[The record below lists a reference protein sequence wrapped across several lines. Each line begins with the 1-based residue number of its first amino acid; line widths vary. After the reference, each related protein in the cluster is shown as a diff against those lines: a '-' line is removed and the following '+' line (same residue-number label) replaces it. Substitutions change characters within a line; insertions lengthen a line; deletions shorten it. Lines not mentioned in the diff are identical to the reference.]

1 MIDMTSQMMNHISNL
16 NHENQRISNQLSTGK
31 ALQNGSDNSILYG
44 KVINIEDEIRV
55 NEGLKLQ
62 IDNTIAQNNVADS
75 SIGELKT
82 SIDLIKVD
90 LMKSL
95 NYGMDDGA
103 RHALAVNIQGIR
115 ENLFTIANTTING
128 EQIFSGS
135 DTTAVTFTKDVNYI
149 TNGKISYGGDGLLR
163 KVAVEDST
171 YRDRGITGFDT
182 LMYNAST
189 AGDSEVLE
197 FTANERVI
205 DEHGQEWKFRQVDTI
220 SLGGTLEADDKY
232 KVTIGSKT
240 IIATGANETALLES
254 FKQQINLD
262 VDTSKSV
269 VADIVDGKLVLT
281 AKTSD
286 ISFKTSVATVE
297 ADDSSSDSQYML
309 LNSGGKLLQY
319 ERDGTIKEPVVNR
332 IDTLTVVNIEDTDV
346 LKVTIDGIEISVT
359 SGNDV
364 EADMAE
370 AIKNKINQNSTLFEK
385 YYVTRSGDSIV
396 IKPRSE
402 DDTYTVS
409 TDITN
414 TSGGSAPTFNKA
426 SAITVTQPTDVEE
439 ITVDVVA
446 NRTDTIGV
454 GGTFESG
461 DKFTV
466 TINGKEVVV
475 DAETDNATTASK
487 IVTELNTNS
496 DTKDVVKAI
505 IDPDD
510 DTKVIITGR
519 TSTSEFYTSVKTTQD
534 DGTVADAQIFTI
546 STTVATGDD
555 ATTIAKYKT
564 QTGEITGSRFLEA
577 KHSYF
582 EDLNIMIN
590 ALNGYTTN
598 IDGTKGVVAD
608 DTKRSDILRD
618 SLGKTSS
625 QYDATNV
632 GHSELGGRNHA
643 FNVALERVTSKVVH
657 YNILLQEVGGADL
670 SKLAMESKSLEMTY
684 QALYSTVSK
693 MHSLSLLNFL
703 K

>member
-1 MIDMTSQMMNHISNL
+1 MIDMTSQMMNRISNL
-16 NHENQRISNQLSTGK
+16 NDANQRISYQMSTGK
-31 ALQNGSDNSILYG
+31 VLENGSDDTILYG
-44 KVINIEDEIRV
+44 RVLDIEDDIRV
-55 NEGLKLQ
+55 YDGLKLQ
-62 IDNTIAQNNVADS
+62 IDKTMAQNNVADS
-75 SIGELKT
+75 SIKELKT

-115 ENLFTIANTTING
+115 ENLFTISNTTIN
-128 EQIFSGS
+128 EEHVFSGS
-135 DTTAVTFTKDVNYI
+135 DTTKVTFTKDDDFK
-149 TNGKISYGGDGLLR
+149 TNGKISYAGDGVLR
-163 KVAVEDST
+163 KVAVEPNT
-171 YRDRGITGFDT
+171 YRDRGVTGFDT

-189 AGDSEVLE
+189 AGDSEILE

-205 DEHGQEWKFRQVDTI
+205 DENGQEWKFRQVDTI

-232 KVTIGSKT
+232 KVTIGSTT
-240 IIATGANETALLES
+240 ITATGANEATVLES

-262 VDTSKSV
+262 TDTSKSV
-269 VADIVDGKLVLT
+269 VADVVDGKLMLT
-281 AKTSD
+281 AKTLD
-286 ISFKTSVATVE
+286 TSFKTSVTTVE
-297 ADDSSSDSQYML
+297 ANDSSSDSQYML
-309 LNSGGKLLQY
+309 LQSAGKLQQF
-319 ERDGTIKEPVVNR
+319 EKDGTVKEPVVNR
-332 IDTLTVVNIEDTDV
+332 IDTLTVAGVDTGDIF
-346 LKVTIDGIEISVT
+346 KITIDDIEISTT
-359 SGNDV
+359 STNGV

-370 AIKNKINQNSTLFEK
+370 AIKDKINQNSTLFEK
-385 YYVTRSGDSIV
+385 YYVTCSNDKII

-409 TDITN
+409 TSITADTGDAASFGK
-414 TSGGSAPTFNKA
+414 TSVIS
-426 SAITVTQPTDVEE
+426 VTNPSGVEE
-439 ITVDVVA
+439 IDVDVVA

-461 DKFTV
+461 DKFIV
-466 TINGKEVVV
+466 TINGKEVSI
-475 DAETDNATTASK
+475 DAETDEATTASK

-505 IDPDD
+505 IDPSDN
-510 DTKVIITGR
+510 TKVIITGR
-519 TSTSEFYTSVKTTQD
+519 TSSTEFSTSVKTTESNGD
-534 DGTVADAQIFTI
+534 PTDGQIFTI

-555 ATTIAKYKT
+555 ATAIAKYKT
-564 QTGEITGSRFLEA
+564 QTGGITGSRFLEA

-608 DTKRSDILRD
+608 DTTRSDILRD
-618 SLGKTSS
+618 SLGNTSK
-625 QYDATNV
+625 QYDATNI

-643 FNVALERVTSKVVH
+643 FNVALERVTAKGVH